1 MDQSNNRQSAL
12 GRLLRPV
19 AFSMLAAVV
28 GVGFWQWGQT
38 RSEEDFLRK
47 IRDNGGTYKRGQRIP
62 DWLRSIVLKL
72 SRVDLRRMDPIVAAT
87 LGRRLEGTNLDL
99 APLARMS
106 SLRSLIVEADL
117 TTAEWRLVGSLT
129 NLEELEVRNSNG
141 CFLAEDFEQISRL
154 QNLRTLVLK
163 PAHLDTD
170 GFIHL
175 TKIPRLEVLRI
186 PRVFAYRDQP
196 LPKHP
201 QTGSNPKTKRVRPS
215 ADALR
220 NIARLRSLQRLDFAE
235 CREIGDEEM
244 LVLTSLLPDGSHP
257 LPNLN
262 ELILQHT
269 SITFAGVATIGNL
282 RNLRHL
288 NVAETG
294 MNRSL
299 MMQLLQ
305 RQGLKPDIVR
315 TGNNSIIELKR

>member
-1 MDQSNNRQSAL
+1 
-12 GRLLRPV
+12 
-19 AFSMLAAVV
+19 
-28 GVGFWQWGQT
+28 
-38 RSEEDFLRK
+38 
-47 IRDNGGTYKRGQRIP
+47 
-62 DWLRSIVLKL
+62 
-72 SRVDLRRMDPIVAAT
+72 
-87 LGRRLEGTNLDL
+87 
-99 APLARMS
+99 MS

-163 PAHLDTD
+163 PAHLDTG

-262 ELILQHT
+262 ELILQKT
-269 SITFAGVATIGNL
+269 SITFEGLVLIGNL
-282 RNLRHL
+282 PRLTHL
-288 NVAETG
+288 NASQTG
-294 MNRSL
+294 MNCS
-299 MMQLLQ
+299 MMMEVLQ
-305 RQGLKPDIVR
+305 HQGLKPEIVLP
-315 TGNNSIIELKR
+315 GDPSVIAFK